1 MKTAYSRT
9 RTLVRF
15 LVAVGVALSAAPFL
29 DTSAFAQ
36 GRTLTGTWVVQVR
49 LLTSCAGGSELPPF
63 WSLLTFASGG
73 TLSGTTMH
81 QACAPGQRSPDHGTW
96 TPAAGH
102 AYTASS
108 LAFINFTTPPSPPVS
123 PGFLSGSQ
131 RIDQAI
137 TLTDE
142 DTFASD
148 AKVTF
153 LDANRQAYREGCA
166 VATGYRYE

>member
-1 MKTAYSRT
+1 VLA
-9 RTLVRF
+9 RF
-15 LVAVGVALSAAPFL
+15 AVAVALASTTVPFL
-29 DTSAFAQ
+29 ETPALAE
-36 GRTLTGTWVVQVR
+36 GRTLRGTWVVQVR

-73 TLSGTTMH
+73 TVSGTTMN
-81 QACAPGQRSPDHGTW
+81 QAFAPGQRSPDHGTW
-96 TPAAGH
+96 ARTRGRD
-102 AYTASS
+102 YTASS

-123 PGFLSGSQ
+123 PGFQNGAQ

-137 TLTDE
+137 TLADDDMFT
-142 DTFASD
+142 SD

-153 LDANRQAYREGCA
+153 FDATGQAYRQGCA